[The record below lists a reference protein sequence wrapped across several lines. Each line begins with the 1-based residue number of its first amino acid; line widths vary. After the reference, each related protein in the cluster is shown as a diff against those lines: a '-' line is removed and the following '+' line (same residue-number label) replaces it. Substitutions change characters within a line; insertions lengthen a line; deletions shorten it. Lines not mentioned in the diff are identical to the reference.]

1 MKGAF
6 LFVLFF
12 FILLSSN
19 SFADF
24 TFVQTKETNNDTC
37 GTREVN
43 YHTDVTKIY
52 ITSDEA

>member
-1 MKGAF
+1 MKRAF

>member
-12 FILLSSN
+12 FILLSSI

-24 TFVQTKETNNDTC
+24 TFVQTK
-37 GTREVN
+37 EVN

-52 ITSDEA
+52 ITNDEA